1 MTKEQIDLV
10 KQIKEITRRQAMI
23 ENKINALYECYPAN
37 ADLVKAFTMIEA
49 SFAGGEFV
57 TRDMNMRPG
66 K

>member
-1 MTKEQIDLV
+1 MTSEQIDLV

-37 ADLVKAFTMIEA
+37 SELVKLFTMIEKT
-49 SFAGGEFV
+49 FAGNIEIH
-57 TRDMNMRPG
+57 RDMEMRPG